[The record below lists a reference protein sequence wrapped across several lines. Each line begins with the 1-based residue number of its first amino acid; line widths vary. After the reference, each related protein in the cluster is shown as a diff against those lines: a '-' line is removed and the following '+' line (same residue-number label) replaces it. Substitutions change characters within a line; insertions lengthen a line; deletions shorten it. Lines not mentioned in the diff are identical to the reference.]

1 MTKLFDTALPPLW
14 YFVAWL
20 ILLVSFILACRIW
33 LVNPL
38 LHALR
43 DFHK

>member
-1 MTKLFDTALPPLW
+1 MTKLFDTALPPIW
-14 YFVAWL
+14 YLAAWVV
-20 ILLVSFILACRIW
+20 IPTATIWAARIW